1 MVFKSEFKGA
11 IMNRGLVKFISL
23 FIFDKEKKQ
32 AFRIKYDAIERL
44 RQRLSNERGRINALE
59 YNLGM
64 LAFKV
69 LPHISVDYLHGLNA
83 NQVSSLDE
91 HKQNVEALKANL
103 EEESLYNLNKI
114 LNTIEKRKYSKI
126 FLPENFYTEEEF
138 EAYKAHVDME
148 YEIQDY
154 DEYIQYKNFKLPKSP
169 QVHFYS
175 NVFVDQNGM
184 QVLKTLE
191 KMDENA
197 VIIDGGGYVLDSALI
212 FREFCSHNKI
222 ISFEPVKDIYALGQK
237 TIQLNNL
244 HNIVYENMALGNRNS
259 EQAIEVREHGGSTLC
274 TNKVNGDASTE
285 LCKTICLDDY
295 VKKYNL
301 KVGLIKTDVEGF
313 EQQLLDG
320 AINTIKEQK
329 PILLISI
336 YHNYH
341 DFYKIKPWLESL
353 NLGYKFN
360 FFKGCDGHPSAEI
373 LLIGEVY

>member
-69 LPHISVDYLHGLNA
+69 LPHICVDYLHGLNA

-148 YEIQDY
+148 YEIEPHDGY
-154 DEYIQYKNFKLPKSP
+154 WQYKKYKLPVK
-169 QVHFYS
+169 F
-175 NVFVDQNGM
+175 FA
-184 QVLKTLE
+184 
-191 KMDENA
+191 KM
-197 VIIDGGGYVLDSALI
+197 
-212 FREFCSHNKI
+212 F
-222 ISFEPVKDIYALGQK
+222 
-237 TIQLNNL
+237 
-244 HNIVYENMALGNRNS
+244 
-259 EQAIEVREHGGSTLC
+259 
-274 TNKVNGDASTE
+274 
-285 LCKTICLDDY
+285 
-295 VKKYNL
+295 
-301 KVGLIKTDVEGF
+301 
-313 EQQLLDG
+313 LL
-320 AINTIKEQK
+320 INT
-329 PILLISI
+329 
-336 YHNYH
+336 
-341 DFYKIKPWLESL
+341 
-353 NLGYKFN
+353 GYIN
-360 FFKGCDGHPSAEI
+360 
-373 LLIGEVY
+373 

>member
-1 MVFKSEFKGA
+1 
-11 IMNRGLVKFISL
+11 MNRGLVKFISL

-69 LPHISVDYLHGLNA
+69 LPHICVDYLHGLNA

-336 YHNYH
+336 YHNYN